1 MFVAITLIVFVG
13 FYLFW
18 RTIWKGI
25 KFILQIKKKK
35 KEFEEEEDV
44 GGDEEAQQ
52 FMALAAEDQS
62 TDFYRE
68 LNMGCLKDHY
78 LRVNKEYEQFRTMA
92 NALSYDDELL
102 SEEQC
107 KFLKKSL
114 KERIQMIEDTID
126 IHLNAIQGL
135 ERFMDRSY
143 MYKLQ
148 VLRAN
153 EDKLKVANDKT
164 LRMREIMQSYNLYDA
179 EYFYR
184 IKSTL

>member
-1 MFVAITLIVFVG
+1 M
-13 FYLFW
+13 
-18 RTIWKGI
+18 
-25 KFILQIKKKK
+25 
-35 KEFEEEEDV
+35 D
-44 GGDEEAQQ
+44 
-52 FMALAAEDQS
+52 
-62 TDFYRE
+62 
-68 LNMGCLKDHY
+68 NLKNHY

-114 KERIQMIEDTID
+114 KERIQLIEDTID

-153 EDKLKVANDKT
+153 EETLKAANEKC
-164 LRMREIMQSYNLYDA
+164 LRMREIMQSYHIYDA
-179 EYFYR
+179 EFFYKE
-184 IKSTL
+184 KSVLQRLDRETLDLEVLEKDMPVVC